1 MDLPK
6 RFVFVC
12 SAIMLLLVASTAQ
25 AGDLKIKENDRIVI
39 LGNTFAERMH
49 LFGYFETFLH
59 SRFPDHRLRIRY
71 LAWPA
76 EEVGKPIRPKGF
88 PRLVD
93 ELRENRADVVFV
105 CYGMN
110 ESFRGSEEVG
120 HFRHMMESFVR
131 QLRAEKFNGNS
142 PPQIV
147 LVTPIAQEVSSAT
160 ADVPARNS
168 DLKEYS
174 EGILQVA
181 AKPGVHAVDLFS
193 VTAERASKQGGRLT
207 FNGIHLT
214 ESGYQIVSQMMA
226 KQLGLLDGLTASQAE
241 GDPSDVDAFRRLVY
255 EKNHWHQLWWHA
267 PNASYIHGR
276 RNQTPGS
283 KHLGRER
290 KQSRQL
296 VEDMDQQIWKSK
308 KPLVADIW
316 RKTPAEGKPIWFPT
330 PASRSIS
337 GDAPEALWAV
347 DEDGKPGRAK
357 SPAMQQEMMKV
368 AEGYRVNL
376 YASELDFPIANPM
389 ALQFDSSG
397 RLWVGNT
404 PTWPHPLPGKQP
416 DDSIV
421 ILEDQDHDGVADN
434 HVVFLDSL
442 NLLHGFGFGEGGV
455 LLAQAPNLVLARDTD
470 DDGESDWVRVLLHGF
485 GAEDA
490 EHAMNNFRWS
500 PGGSLYFTQG
510 IFYHTQVETP
520 YGPSRV
526 RDAAVFRYRPERH
539 RFGVYVSHSFWNP
552 FGNLFDRWGGGIML
566 DASAGQYYP
575 MDVFSGNFVYPKT
588 KHRTNHLAFNSGGH
602 IAAGCELLYSRHFPP
617 GVQGRFLVNHCVGET
632 GTAWYTLKPKGSVY
646 QIESHGHLL
655 RCDDP
660 LFRPVA
666 MALGPDGALYIAD
679 FYTQIFENVNFSKR
693 HPGRDHR
700 RGRIWR
706 ITHPGRPLLEQPRT
720 KGEPVEALLDFLKSH
735 ESSTREFARR
745 ELQERPA
752 REVIPAL
759 DKWLKNLNPADPEQE
774 HHRTEALW
782 VRQGLNAVD
791 SSLLRQQ
798 MNSANPGARAAATKV
813 LRYWQ
818 EQIDSADELIRQ
830 MVNDPDPRVRLH
842 AVIACSFNSSPEALA
857 IAMEAA
863 THPMDP
869 GLEHAL
875 EQTLGFLSGRPVPDS
890 APGPGFAQLVS
901 RLERGQSAKEA
912 ITALY
917 QVPPGTWPADQVHG
931 LAQNLLAYLKNL
943 PVDQRVS
950 QAGLEALS
958 LGQAAA
964 GRLPEELAQSLR
976 TELREYGTPFHI
988 IRTLPARMKYDR
1000 EEIHATAGEPMR
1012 LLFENN
1018 DTMPH
1023 NLVLVA
1029 LGAREEVGR
1038 AAEEMAA
1045 EAGAWEKGY
1054 IPDSGKI
1061 LQATRLLKPGESEL
1075 LTFNVPS
1082 KPGKYEF
1089 VCTFPGHWR
1098 TMYGVFNV
1106 NPG

>member
-347 DEDGKPGRAK
+347 EEDGKPGRAK

-421 ILEDQDHDGVADN
+421 IL
-434 HVVFLDSL
+434 
-442 NLLHGFGFGEGGV
+442 
-455 LLAQAPNLVLARDTD
+455 
-470 DDGESDWVRVLLHGF
+470 
-485 GAEDA
+485 
-490 EHAMNNFRWS
+490 
-500 PGGSLYFTQG
+500 
-510 IFYHTQVETP
+510 
-520 YGPSRV
+520 
-526 RDAAVFRYRPERH
+526 
-539 RFGVYVSHSFWNP
+539 
-552 FGNLFDRWGGGIML
+552 
-566 DASAGQYYP
+566 
-575 MDVFSGNFVYPKT
+575 
-588 KHRTNHLAFNSGGH
+588 
-602 IAAGCELLYSRHFPP
+602 
-617 GVQGRFLVNHCVGET
+617 
-632 GTAWYTLKPKGSVY
+632 
-646 QIESHGHLL
+646 
-655 RCDDP
+655 
-660 LFRPVA
+660 
-666 MALGPDGALYIAD
+666 
-679 FYTQIFENVNFSKR
+679 
-693 HPGRDHR
+693 
-700 RGRIWR
+700 
-706 ITHPGRPLLEQPRT
+706 
-720 KGEPVEALLDFLKSH
+720 
-735 ESSTREFARR
+735 
-745 ELQERPA
+745 
-752 REVIPAL
+752 
-759 DKWLKNLNPADPEQE
+759 
-774 HHRTEALW
+774 
-782 VRQGLNAVD
+782 
-791 SSLLRQQ
+791 
-798 MNSANPGARAAATKV
+798 
-813 LRYWQ
+813 
-818 EQIDSADELIRQ
+818 
-830 MVNDPDPRVRLH
+830 
-842 AVIACSFNSSPEALA
+842 
-857 IAMEAA
+857 
-863 THPMDP
+863 
-869 GLEHAL
+869 
-875 EQTLGFLSGRPVPDS
+875 
-890 APGPGFAQLVS
+890 
-901 RLERGQSAKEA
+901 
-912 ITALY
+912 
-917 QVPPGTWPADQVHG
+917 
-931 LAQNLLAYLKNL
+931 
-943 PVDQRVS
+943 
-950 QAGLEALS
+950 
-958 LGQAAA
+958 
-964 GRLPEELAQSLR
+964 
-976 TELREYGTPFHI
+976 
-988 IRTLPARMKYDR
+988 
-1000 EEIHATAGEPMR
+1000 
-1012 LLFENN
+1012 
-1018 DTMPH
+1018 
-1023 NLVLVA
+1023 
-1029 LGAREEVGR
+1029 
-1038 AAEEMAA
+1038 
-1045 EAGAWEKGY
+1045 
-1054 IPDSGKI
+1054 
-1061 LQATRLLKPGESEL
+1061 
-1075 LTFNVPS
+1075 
-1082 KPGKYEF
+1082 
-1089 VCTFPGHWR
+1089 
-1098 TMYGVFNV
+1098 
-1106 NPG
+1106 